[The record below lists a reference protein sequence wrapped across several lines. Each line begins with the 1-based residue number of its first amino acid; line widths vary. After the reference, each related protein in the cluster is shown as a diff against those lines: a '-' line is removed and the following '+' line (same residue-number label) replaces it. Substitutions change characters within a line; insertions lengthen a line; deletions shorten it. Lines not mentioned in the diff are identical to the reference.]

1 MKKFKFTLE
10 KVLEIKEIEEKV
22 IYKDLLKIQHQILET
37 EKNISDLQE
46 KISQEGKKAN
56 SLNQEVKT
64 STDIMLHYNYIQSLD
79 IEVEHLKEHLDTL
92 KLNESI
98 LKTKLVEKS
107 REKKALE
114 RLKEIKYEE
123 YKKEY
128 NKEQQAY
135 LDDVSI
141 QNHRLRATNV

>member
-1 MKKFKFTLE
+1 
-10 KVLEIKEIEEKV
+10 VLEIKEIEEKV